1 MHSALTAL
9 EVADKLNSIAIADE
23 CEMRNNKGE
32 MKISILKRK
41 GVRDVK

>member
-1 MHSALTAL
+1 MHSALTAI
-9 EVADKLNSIAIADE
+9 ELNSITIENEA
-23 CEMRNNKGE
+23 EMRNNKGE